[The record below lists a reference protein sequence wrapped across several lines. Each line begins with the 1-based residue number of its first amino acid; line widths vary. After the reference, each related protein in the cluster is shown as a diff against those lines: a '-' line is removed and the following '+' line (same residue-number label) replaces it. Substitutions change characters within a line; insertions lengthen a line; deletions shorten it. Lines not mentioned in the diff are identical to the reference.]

1 MKNVKTLVLTGL
13 AMVSLQAKSQQN
25 NFHKNYVEAGFL
37 VGNQNSTSGLAGV
50 YGAGGFFF
58 KTFDK
63 ISSIDFRAKEVYL
76 NKTETQATILTATY
90 RLTLVRGLYIG
101 LGAAHGHQIAFHDFE
116 TSPVSAI
123 GGYNTHI
130 IHSSGY
136 NIEFGYSFNPLLK
149 TTNLNLYPV
158 VNFAFTQLNSA
169 QYVYKTVSANFGLRL
184 GFKQWNGNKN

>member
-13 AMVSLQAKSQQN
+13 TLVCLQGKSQQN
-25 NFHKNYVEAGFL
+25 NFHKNYVEGGFL
-37 VGNQNSTSGLAGV
+37 VGNQNSTSKLIGL
-50 YGAGGFFF
+50 YGAAGFFF

-63 ISSIDFRAKEVYL
+63 ISCIDFRAKEVYL
-76 NKTETQATILTATY
+76 NKSEAQATILTATY
-90 RLTLVRGLYIG
+90 RLTLVKGLYIG

-123 GGYNTHI
+123 GVYNKSI

-136 NIEFGYSFNPLLK
+136 NIEIGYNFNPLLK
-149 TTNLNLYPV
+149 TTKLNLYPV
-158 VNFAFTQLNSA
+158 VNVAYTQLNSA
-169 QYVYKTVSANFGLRL
+169 QLVYKTVSANFGLRL